1 MSGNAL
7 LTVSGLYAGYGGG
20 ELTVLEGVDLTVGEG
35 EYVGVIGPNGA
46 GKTTLLRAVF
56 GLCDRLEGTIRFGEE
71 DITGADTVDVTES
84 GLVLTP
90 QEDNVFPDLTV
101 RENLKMGAYL
111 HDEFPDDA
119 LGRVYDRFPILEERT
134 DQKAGEL
141 SGGQQQMVA
150 IGRALMVKPELLVLD
165 EPSAGLAPNLVQ
177 DFFDEIDAI
186 NDAGT
191 SILVVEQNAKEVL
204 QRADRAYLISQ
215 GQIRREDDAETLRR
229 DEDIQAEFFGGQ

>member
-1 MSGNAL
+1 MSGTEILSVADL
-7 LTVSGLYAGYGGG
+7 SAGYGDGD
-20 ELTVLEGVDLTVGEG
+20 LTVLEGVDLTVGEG

-46 GKTTLLRAVF
+46 GKTTLLRAIF
-56 GLCDRLEGTIRFGEE
+56 SLCDTLGGTIRFRGK
-71 DITGADTVDVTES
+71 DITDMDTVDVLQS

-119 LGRVYDRFPILEERT
+119 LERVYDRFPILEERT
-134 DQKAGEL
+134 GQYAGEL

-150 IGRALMVKPELLVLD
+150 IGRALMVEPELLVLD

-186 NDAGT
+186 SDSGT
-191 SILVVEQNAKEVL
+191 SVLVVEQNAKEVL
-204 QRADRAYLISQ
+204 TRADRAYIISQ
-215 GQIRREDDAETLRR
+215 GRIRREDDAETLRE
-229 DEDIQAEFFGGQ
+229 DEAIQEEFFGGR